1 MASSVFKDTR
11 GRRQGSLRARG
22 WLLLNTCISPAACL
36 PPPLT
41 ISLHIARSPS
51 SSNPHCPIHTFER
64 IFILVKFSTY
74 FITICSPNLS
84 VDGNTV
90 EATVAQVLQKVA
102 GVGVD
107 GDGLL
112 LEGRDLGDE
121 VHSALTLLLLKLEG
135 DAADGAL
142 VNALHEVGGEAGD
155 LVAHALGGGDGN
167 LVDNSLVGVEVH
179 RETGVV
185 LLHDGLRRLLDGLGS
200 DTLLCWS
207 VGGSHRSQRNDE
219 GKNGVRIR
227 HEICTYFSVLTQRTH
242 TIALP
247 PHRQSQL
254 KRKRGPIRSNLATNA
269 RTRHR
274 NAR

>member
-1 MASSVFKDTR
+1 MLS
-11 GRRQGSLRARG
+11 
-22 WLLLNTCISPAACL
+22 
-36 PPPLT
+36 
-41 ISLHIARSPS
+41 
-51 SSNPHCPIHTFER
+51 
-64 IFILVKFSTY
+64 
-74 FITICSPNLS
+74 NLS

-135 DAADGAL
+135 NAADGAL
-142 VNALHEVGGEAGD
+142 VNALHEVGGETGD

-207 VGGSHRSQRNDE
+207 LSVG
-219 GKNGVRIR
+219 RIDR
-227 HEICTYFSVLTQRTH
+227 
-242 TIALP
+242 
-247 PHRQSQL
+247 
-254 KRKRGPIRSNLATNA
+254 RG
-269 RTRHR
+269 TREKWC
-274 NAR
+274 

>member
-1 MASSVFKDTR
+1 MLS
-11 GRRQGSLRARG
+11 
-22 WLLLNTCISPAACL
+22 
-36 PPPLT
+36 
-41 ISLHIARSPS
+41 
-51 SSNPHCPIHTFER
+51 
-64 IFILVKFSTY
+64 
-74 FITICSPNLS
+74 NLS

-121 VHSALTLLLLKLEG
+121 VHSALALLLLKLEG

-142 VNALHEVGGEAGD
+142 VNALHEVGGETGD

-207 VGGSHRSQRNDE
+207 VGGSHRSQRNE

-227 HEICTYFSVLTQRTH
+227 HEICIYFSVLTQRAH
-242 TIALP
+242 TTAIP
-247 PHRQSQL
+247 PHRQPQL
-254 KRKRGPIRSNLATNA
+254 KRRRGPIRSQPDDHAH
-269 RTRHR
+269 TRHR
-274 NAR
+274 KAR

>member
-1 MASSVFKDTR
+1 MLS
-11 GRRQGSLRARG
+11 
-22 WLLLNTCISPAACL
+22 
-36 PPPLT
+36 
-41 ISLHIARSPS
+41 
-51 SSNPHCPIHTFER
+51 
-64 IFILVKFSTY
+64 
-74 FITICSPNLS
+74 NLS

-142 VNALHEVGGEAGD
+142 VNALHEVGGETGD

-207 VGGSHRSQRNDE
+207 LSVGRIDRRGTREKMVLESGTRYAYISQ
-219 GKNGVRIR
+219 
-227 HEICTYFSVLTQRTH
+227 C
-242 TIALP
+242 
-247 PHRQSQL
+247 
-254 KRKRGPIRSNLATNA
+254 
-269 RTRHR
+269 
-274 NAR
+274 